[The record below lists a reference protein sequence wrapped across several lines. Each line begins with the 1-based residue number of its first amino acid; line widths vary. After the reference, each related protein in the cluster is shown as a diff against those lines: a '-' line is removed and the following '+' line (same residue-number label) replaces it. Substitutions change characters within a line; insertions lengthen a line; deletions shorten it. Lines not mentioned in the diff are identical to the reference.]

1 MFNKSIKSFGICFA
15 IFFVLFFSIRLFA
28 EEMGFTEL
36 GVFKKWAAYKIN
48 DTESCLIQA
57 DPSKAT
63 GKYKKRG
70 DTFIQI
76 ALEES
81 SATSGVIS
89 VRAGY
94 NYKEGTDVTLS
105 IGGQNFD
112 LFTHQDTID
121 TAWSYTHDENNIIK
135 EMRKGTQMIVKGVS
149 TRGTDTKDT
158 YSLYGFTAAYKS
170 ALKACKD

>member
-28 EEMGFTEL
+28 EEML
-36 GVFKKWAAYKIN
+36 GVFEKWEAFKIN
-48 DTESCLIQA
+48 TEHCLIQSI
-57 DPSKAT
+57 PIKKT

-76 ALEES
+76 ALEKS
-81 SATSGVIS
+81 STTSGVIS
-89 VRAGY
+89 ITAGY

-135 EMRKGTQMIVKGVS
+135 KMRKGTQMIVKGIS
-149 TRGTDTKDT
+149 TRGTNTKDT

>member
-28 EEMGFTEL
+28 EEML
-36 GVFKKWAAYKIN
+36 GVFEKWEAFKIN
-48 DTESCLIQA
+48 TEHCLIQSI
-57 DPSKAT
+57 PIKKT

-76 ALEES
+76 ALEKS

-89 VRAGY
+89 IGAGY

-135 EMRKGTQMIVKGVS
+135 KMRKGTQMIVKGIS
-149 TRGTDTKDT
+149 TRGTNTKDI

>member
-1 MFNKSIKSFGICFA
+1 
-15 IFFVLFFSIRLFA
+15 
-28 EEMGFTEL
+28 MGLTEL
-36 GVFKKWAAYKIN
+36 GVFKKWEAYKVN
-48 DTESCLIQA
+48 DTKSCLIQG

-70 DTFIQI
+70 DTFMQI
-76 ALEES
+76 ALEKS

-89 VRAGY
+89 IEAGY

-105 IGGQNFD
+105 IGGKNFD
-112 LFTHQDTID
+112 LFTHQDTIN

-135 EMRKGTQMIVKGVS
+135 AMRKGTQMIVKGIS
-149 TRGTDTKDT
+149 ARGTNTKDT

-170 ALKACKD
+170 VLKACKD

>member
-1 MFNKSIKSFGICFA
+1 VFNKSIKSFGICFA

-28 EEMGFTEL
+28 EEML
-36 GVFKKWAAYKIN
+36 GVFEKWEAFKIN
-48 DTESCLIQA
+48 TEHCLIQSI
-57 DPSKAT
+57 PIKKT

-76 ALEES
+76 ALEKS

-89 VRAGY
+89 IGAGY

-135 EMRKGTQMIVKGVS
+135 KMRKGTQMIVKGIS
-149 TRGTDTKDT
+149 TRGTNTKDT

-170 ALKACKD
+170 ALKACKS

>member
-28 EEMGFTEL
+28 EEML
-36 GVFKKWAAYKIN
+36 GVFEKWEAFKIN
-48 DTESCLIQA
+48 TEHCLIQSI
-57 DPSKAT
+57 PIKKT

-76 ALEES
+76 ALEKS

-89 VRAGY
+89 IGAGY

-121 TAWSYTHDENNIIK
+121 TAWSYAHDENNIIK
-135 EMRKGTQMIVKGVS
+135 KMRKGTQMIVKGIS
-149 TRGTDTKDT
+149 TRGTNTKDT

>member
-15 IFFVLFFSIRLFA
+15 VFFVLFFSIRLFA
-28 EEMGFTEL
+28 EEIGFTEL

-76 ALEES
+76 ALEKS
-81 SATSGVIS
+81 STTSGVIETS
-89 VRAGY
+89 EYAAGAFQLRVFLGHEQAKY
-94 NYKEGTDVTLS
+94 SSSLAAG
-105 IGGQNFD
+105 
-112 LFTHQDTID
+112 
-121 TAWSYTHDENNIIK
+121 SYTVTSGNI
-135 EMRKGTQMIVKGVS
+135 T
-149 TRGTDTKDT
+149 
-158 YSLYGFTAAYKS
+158 
-170 ALKACKD
+170 